1 MIKQNPF
8 SVYDFLGYFI
18 PGALL
23 IYLYLIIKY
32 LRTLQTDF
40 TIDKFLN
47 SNKELQIDQLLFFII
62 LSYSLGHL
70 VNFCSSQSIEKY
82 SIWRYGYPSKYLLKR
97 DSELY
102 WKKNTKTGYLSRVA
116 LPIMIF
122 PISFYDLVFGE
133 VLNFKKLYTKSL
145 DALLIKKVNF
155 KAKNLN
161 DHLFNNIGDSD
172 ETEDHDFFRIIS
184 HYTYENSK
192 NHQARLSNYVAL
204 YGFLRTLT
212 LISVVAFWFCL
223 YHILRY
229 NNCHITWITLAIV
242 GLLSYLFFMAF
253 MKFYRRYTLEGLML
267 IAIDEDLEEK

>member
-23 IYLYLIIKY
+23 IYLYLLIKY
-32 LRTLQTDF
+32 LRTLKTDF

-47 SNKELQIDQLLFFII
+47 SNKEFQIDQLLFFII
-62 LSYSLGHL
+62 LSYALGHL
-70 VNFCSSQSIEKY
+70 INFCSSQSIEKY
-82 SIWRYGYPSKYLLKR
+82 SIWRYGYPSKYLLKLES
-97 DSELY
+97 DKY
-102 WKKNTKTGYLSRVA
+102 WKNNNKTGYLSRIV
-116 LPIMIF
+116 LPILIF
-122 PISFYDLVFGE
+122 PISIYDLILGE
-133 VLNFKKLYTKSL
+133 VLNFKSLYTKSL
-145 DALLIKKVNF
+145 DPLLVKKVNI

-161 DHLFNNIGDSD
+161 NLLFKGS
-172 ETEDHDFFRIIS
+172 EFPTEDDHDFFRIIS

-192 NHQARLSNYVAL
+192 NHQSKLSNYVAL

-223 YHILRY
+223 YHIVRY
-229 NNCHITWITLAIV
+229 NNCHITWVTLAV
-242 GLLSYLFFMAF
+242 LGLLSYLFFMAF

-267 IAIDEDLEEK
+267 IAVDKELQEE